1 MKLLYIQLGKEI
13 MQRHITKQLVHSFS
27 VNIMISQPL
36 KVMFTSV
43 YEHAKY
49 NICEFESIFS
59 IEVLMVS

>member
-1 MKLLYIQLGKEI
+1 